1 LTLRQVCKI
10 LKEVMADTSKAK
22 NEWDKRELGALWTK
36 ESQGSGKKYFSGH
49 IKFETDFGEEK
60 KINVVAFHNRDKKS
74 ENSPDFR
81 IYMSRPVGER
91 DTGEE
96 KSSTSTPTETSQE
109 EAPVAVESSEALL

>member
-1 LTLRQVCKI
+1 
-10 LKEVMADTSKAK
+10 MADTSKAK

-81 IYMSRPVGER
+81 IYMSKPVGER
-91 DTGEE
+91 ATGEG
-96 KSSTSTPTETSQE
+96 KDTPPAVAEAAQDTE
-109 EAPVAVESSEALL
+109 PVAAESSEALL